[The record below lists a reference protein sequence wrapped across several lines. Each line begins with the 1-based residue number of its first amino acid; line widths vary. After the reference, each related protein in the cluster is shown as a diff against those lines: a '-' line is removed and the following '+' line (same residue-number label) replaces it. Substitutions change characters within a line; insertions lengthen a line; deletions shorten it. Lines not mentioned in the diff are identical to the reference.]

1 MYDLVQFVSIY
12 LTLLA
17 SCLRVAVIFLKL
29 GSGIYISLSLNAY
42 T

>member
-12 LTLLA
+12 LTLLT
-17 SCLRVAVIFLKL
+17 SCLRVAVILLKL
-29 GSGIYISLSLNAY
+29 GSGIYISLLLNTY